1 MNLKKELLI
10 SNDFVHSIVKN
21 NNNITIKLLFMLV
34 YENNIIK
41 DKKISTL
48 TMDIRKIKQNLD
60 LDFHNLRRNIK
71 QIQKTIITIKNK
83 KNITDLN
90 LITKCVYDY
99 DKQLIEIDV
108 YNEIL
113 SELQQLKN
121 KYTIIN
127 LDNLFKL
134 NNKHSIKF
142 IQILESIN
150 SYDTYIPK
158 TKEFSINEL
167 NELFNTNYK
176 GFREIERAII
186 KPVLAELDELSNL
199 TFIYDVIYDIDVNRS
214 GRKPITG
221 VKIYLKENK
230 TRQLKMF

>member
-1 MNLKKELLI
+1 LKKQLLI
-10 SNDFVHSIVKN
+10 SNDFVNSIIKN

-34 YENNIIK
+34 YENNVVRDGK
-41 DKKISTL
+41 LSTL
-48 TMDIRKIKQNLD
+48 TMDIKNIKKNLD
-60 LDFHNLRRNIK
+60 LDFHNLRRNVK

-90 LITKCVYDY
+90 LITKCFYDY
-99 DKQLIEIDV
+99 DNQLIKIDV

-113 SELQQLKN
+113 EELQELKN

-142 IQILESIN
+142 IQILENIN
-150 SYDTYIPK
+150 SYDKFIPK
-158 TKEFSINEL
+158 TREFTNKEL

-186 KPVLAELDELSNL
+186 KPVLSELDELSNL
-199 TFIYDVIYDIDVNRS
+199 TFIYDVVYDLDVNRS

-221 VKIYLKENK
+221 IKIYLKENK
-230 TRQLKMF
+230 VRQLKMF

>member
-1 MNLKKELLI
+1 MKKELLI
-10 SNDFVHSIVKN
+10 SNDFVHSIIKN

-48 TMDIRKIKQNLD
+48 TMDIRKIKKNLD

-99 DKQLIEIDV
+99 DNQLVEIDV

-113 SELQQLKN
+113 KELQELKS

-142 IQILESIN
+142 IQILENIN
-150 SYDTYIPK
+150 SYDKFIPK
-158 TKEFSINEL
+158 TKEYSIAEL

-186 KPVLAELDELSNL
+186 KPVLSELDELSNL
-199 TFIYDVIYDIDVNRS
+199 TFIYDVIYDLDVNRS
-214 GRKPITG
+214 GRKPIIG
-221 VKIYLKENK
+221 IKIYLKENK
-230 TRQLKMF
+230 IRQLKMF

>member
-1 MNLKKELLI
+1 MKKQLLI
-10 SNDFVHSIVKN
+10 SNDFVNSIIKN

-34 YENNIIK
+34 YENNVVRDGK
-41 DKKISTL
+41 LSTL
-48 TMDIRKIKQNLD
+48 TMDIKNIKKNLD
-60 LDFHNLRRNIK
+60 LDFHNLRRNVK

-90 LITKCVYDY
+90 LITKCFYDY
-99 DKQLIEIDV
+99 DNQLIKIDV

-113 SELQQLKN
+113 EELQDLKN

-142 IQILESIN
+142 IQILENIN
-150 SYDTYIPK
+150 SYDKFIPK
-158 TKEFSINEL
+158 TREFTNKEL

-186 KPVLAELDELSNL
+186 KPVLSELDELSNL
-199 TFIYDVIYDIDVNRS
+199 TFIYDVVYDLDVNRS

-221 VKIYLKENK
+221 IKIYLKENK
-230 TRQLKMF
+230 VRQLKMF

>member
-1 MNLKKELLI
+1 MKKELLI
-10 SNDFVHSIVKN
+10 SNDFVNSIVKN

-34 YENNIIK
+34 YENNIIR

-48 TMDIRKIKQNLD
+48 TMDIKKIKHNLD

-71 QIQKTIITIKNK
+71 QIQKTIITIKSK

-90 LITKCVYDY
+90 LITKCFYDY
-99 DKQLIEIDV
+99 DKQIIEIDV

-113 SELQQLKN
+113 CELQQLKN

-142 IQILESIN
+142 IQILENIN
-150 SYDTYIPK
+150 SYDRFIPK
-158 TKEFSINEL
+158 TKEFSNSDL
-167 NELFNTNYK
+167 NDLFGTNYK

-186 KPVLAELDELSNL
+186 KPVQKELDELSNL
-199 TFIYDVIYDIDVNRS
+199 TFIYDVVYDIDVCRS
-214 GRKPITG
+214 GRKPIVG
-221 VKIYLKENK
+221 FKIYLKENK
-230 TRQLKMF
+230 RRQLTMF

>member
-230 TRQLKMF
+230 IRQLKMF

>member
-71 QIQKTIITIKNK
+71 HIQKTIITIKNK

-142 IQILESIN
+142 IQILENIN

-230 TRQLKMF
+230 IRQLKMF

>member
-1 MNLKKELLI
+1 MKKQLLI
-10 SNDFVHSIVKN
+10 SNDFVNSIIKN

-34 YENNIIK
+34 YENNVVRDGK
-41 DKKISTL
+41 LSTL
-48 TMDIRKIKQNLD
+48 TMDIKNIKKNLD
-60 LDFHNLRRNIK
+60 LDFHNLRRNVK

-90 LITKCVYDY
+90 LITKCFYDY
-99 DKQLIEIDV
+99 DNQLIKIDV

-113 SELQQLKN
+113 EELQELKN

-142 IQILESIN
+142 IQILENIN
-150 SYDTYIPK
+150 SYDKFIPK
-158 TKEFSINEL
+158 TREFTNKEL

-186 KPVLAELDELSNL
+186 KPVLSELDELSNL
-199 TFIYDVIYDIDVNRS
+199 TFIYDVVYDLDVNRS

-221 VKIYLKENK
+221 IKIYLKENK
-230 TRQLKMF
+230 VRQLKMF

>member
-1 MNLKKELLI
+1 MKKELLI
-10 SNDFVHSIVKN
+10 SNDFIHSIIKN

-48 TMDIRKIKQNLD
+48 TMDIKKIKKNLD

-99 DKQLIEIDV
+99 DNQLVEIDV

-113 SELQQLKN
+113 KELQELKS

-142 IQILESIN
+142 IQILENIN
-150 SYDTYIPK
+150 SYDKFIPK
-158 TKEFSINEL
+158 TKEYSIIEL

-186 KPVLAELDELSNL
+186 KPVLSELDELSNL
-199 TFIYDVIYDIDVNRS
+199 TFIYDVIYDLDVNRS
-214 GRKPITG
+214 GRKTIIG
-221 VKIYLKENK
+221 IKIYLKENK

>member
-1 MNLKKELLI
+1 MKKQLSI
-10 SNDFVHSIVKN
+10 SNDFVNSIIKK

-34 YENNIIK
+34 YENNITK

-48 TMDIRKIKQNLD
+48 KIDIKKLKSNLD
-60 LDFHNLRRNIK
+60 LDFHNLRRNI
-71 QIQKTIITIKNK
+71 QNIQKTIITIKNN
-83 KNITDLN
+83 KNIIDLN

-99 DKQLIEIDV
+99 DRQTIEIDV
-108 YNEIL
+108 YNDVL
-113 SELQQLKN
+113 NELQQLKN

-134 NNKHSIKF
+134 NNKHSIRF
-142 IQILESIN
+142 IQILENIN
-150 SYDTYIPK
+150 SYDKFVAK
-158 TKEFSINEL
+158 TKEFSIDEL
-167 NELFNTNYK
+167 NSLFDTNYK

-186 KPVLAELDELSNL
+186 KPIQSELDELSNL

-221 VKIYLKENK
+221 VKIFLKENK
-230 TRQLKMF
+230 QRQLKMF

>member
-113 SELQQLKN
+113 SELLQLKN

-230 TRQLKMF
+230 IRQLKMF

>member
-10 SNDFVHSIVKN
+10 SNDFVHSIIKN

-41 DKKISTL
+41 DTKISTL

-113 SELQQLKN
+113 NELQQLKN

-142 IQILESIN
+142 ILILESIK

-176 GFREIERAII
+176 GFREIERAVLL
-186 KPVLAELDELSNL
+186 PVKKELDQFSKL
-199 TFIYDVIYDIDVNRS
+199 TFIYDLLYDLDCSKV
-214 GRKPITG
+214 GRKPLIG
-221 VKIYLKENK
+221 VKIYLKDNK
-230 TRQLKMF
+230 QRQLKMF

>member
-1 MNLKKELLI
+1 MKKELLI
-10 SNDFVHSIVKN
+10 SNDFIHSIIKN

-48 TMDIRKIKQNLD
+48 TMDIKKIKKNLD

-99 DKQLIEIDV
+99 DNQLVEIDV

-113 SELQQLKN
+113 KELQELKS

-142 IQILESIN
+142 IQILENIN
-150 SYDTYIPK
+150 SYDKFIPK
-158 TKEFSINEL
+158 TREFTNKEL

-186 KPVLAELDELSNL
+186 KPVLSELDELSNL
-199 TFIYDVIYDIDVNRS
+199 TFIYDVVYDLDVNRS

-221 VKIYLKENK
+221 IKIYLKENK
-230 TRQLKMF
+230 VRQLKMF

>member
-1 MNLKKELLI
+1 
-10 SNDFVHSIVKN
+10 
-21 NNNITIKLLFMLV
+21 MLV
-34 YENNIIK
+34 YENNVVRDGK
-41 DKKISTL
+41 LSTL
-48 TMDIRKIKQNLD
+48 TLDIKNIKKNLD
-60 LDFHNLRRNIK
+60 LDFHNLRRNVK

-90 LITKCVYDY
+90 LITKCFYDY
-99 DKQLIEIDV
+99 DNQLIKIDV

-113 SELQQLKN
+113 EELQELKN

-142 IQILESIN
+142 IQILENIN
-150 SYDTYIPK
+150 SYDKFIPK
-158 TKEFSINEL
+158 TREFTNKEL

-186 KPVLAELDELSNL
+186 KPVLSELDELSNL
-199 TFIYDVIYDIDVNRS
+199 TFIYDVVYDLDVNRS

-221 VKIYLKENK
+221 IKIYLKENK
-230 TRQLKMF
+230 VRQLKMF

>member
-1 MNLKKELLI
+1 
-10 SNDFVHSIVKN
+10 
-21 NNNITIKLLFMLV
+21 MLV
-34 YENNIIK
+34 YENNVVRDGK
-41 DKKISTL
+41 LSTL
-48 TMDIRKIKQNLD
+48 TMDIKNIKKNLD
-60 LDFHNLRRNIK
+60 LDFHNLRRNVK

-90 LITKCVYDY
+90 LITKCFYDY
-99 DKQLIEIDV
+99 DNQLIKIDV

-113 SELQQLKN
+113 EELQELKN

-142 IQILESIN
+142 IQILENIN
-150 SYDTYIPK
+150 SYDKFIPK
-158 TKEFSINEL
+158 TREFTNKEL

-186 KPVLAELDELSNL
+186 KPVLSELDELSNL
-199 TFIYDVIYDIDVNRS
+199 TFIYDVVYDLDVNRS

-221 VKIYLKENK
+221 IKIYLKENK
-230 TRQLKMF
+230 VRQLKMF